1 MLHLNDV
8 VDGDLV
14 TLRSGDQV
22 VADGDV
28 ARSVGLMLDESPLT
42 GESLPVAR
50 AEGERV
56 LSGSFCVEGSGG
68 YVVTGT
74 GPDSYAWQL
83 LGDGPG
89 GHGAALPARA
99 ADEPAAAAAGCGDGA
114 AGRRPGVDAGGARHP
129 LPRGRGDR
137 HRRHRHA

>member
-74 GPDSYAWQL
+74 GADSYAWQL
-83 LGDGPG
+83 LGDGP
-89 GHGAALPARA
+89 ART
-99 ADEPAAAAAGCGDGA
+99 
-114 AGRRPGVDAGGARHP
+114 RRSA
-129 LPRGRGDR
+129 PRSSSR
-137 HRRHRHA
+137 